1 MNRPLLLLCLA
12 VAACTPEAEL
22 TAASSTPLTDATYA
36 GKTSNENLFA
46 AVITTSAGVE
56 AYLCDGTID
65 FWFRGEGSG
74 DGVMEFGEDG
84 APRLLLQAADG
95 RMYGRLIAVDGA
107 ETTFTLPAVEGEVL
121 FRAEGNTGD
130 ERVLA
135 GWIKLPS
142 GEQRGAIRLGEAT
155 LSSQLDDGITP
166 SCGGCLIAASL
177 TPAPF
182 TPATAT
188 KRMNVVP
195 RVTILALG
203 DSYMSGEGAPVT
215 DGQFDSDGKNG
226 APATWTNG
234 LPSSNS
240 FSFAMDGGTA
250 GRLAREA
257 RACHRGSAGLR
268 LAVGDLRRAWPSVS
282 FIDQSFACSGA
293 QAKHL
298 IDTNYAGPA
307 NCLSKTGQEKT
318 DCLAISDDMP
328 TASIRP
334 QLVEAVG
341 FLKENRL
348 AADVVVMSVGGND
361 LGFGD
366 VIADCLSSPGG
377 GCEASDSRARQSLA
391 SGLAVLPGEYARLA
405 RALGDAGIPSSAVYI
420 AQYPNP
426 MRRTSSDLCSGLEFD
441 DALMRFISDEE
452 SVFAGQVHTQMN
464 AAVSSAATANR
475 WNIVSSHVG
484 TEVGHAMCNS
494 TPWFN
499 DTQTAL
505 ETVGANLPPHAFGL
519 VKISTGMVHPN
530 RLGHSEGYKPAYVAS
545 LDAMLRRRFALRTPT
560 NFQVT
565 KMEVRDGRGVVTLQW
580 DDVNTMEN
588 FHTLRDASGTRLA
601 GTSSDET
608 TTQVLL
614 DGLTGSV
621 SVEACL
627 RTPDL
632 CSARSSVLQLEVKR
646 PTHTPTNVFASD
658 TINASTAPSQI
669 RLSWNDSAPTRMFTT
684 VEMESRTGVL
694 TRLAVKSQSH
704 LLPGGTSLARFRVAA
719 CNTLGCGPASQWATY
734 SPPTVNVMA
743 QTCVDPRLNG
753 CMR

>member
-1 MNRPLLLLCLA
+1 MNRALLCFCL
-12 VAACTPEAEL
+12 VLAACTPPEEFESAL
-22 TAASSTPLTDATYA
+22 SAPLSDATYA

-46 AVITTSAGVE
+46 AVITTSGGVE
-56 AYLCDGTID
+56 AYLCDGTVD
-65 FWFRGEGSG
+65 FWFRGEGSS
-74 DGVMEFGEDG
+74 DGVMEFEEEG

-95 RMYGRLIAVDGA
+95 RMYGRLIAADGA
-107 ETTFTLPAVEGEVL
+107 ETPFALPAVDGEVL
-121 FRAEGNTGD
+121 FRAEGNTGE
-130 ERVLA
+130 ERVLG

-155 LSSQLDDGITP
+155 LSSALDDTVTP
-166 SCGGCLIAASL
+166 TCGGCLVALSLVPAA
-177 TPAPF
+177 F

-188 KRMNVVP
+188 KRINVVP
-195 RVTILALG
+195 RVTVLALG
-203 DSYMSGEGAPVT
+203 DSYMSGEGAPVS

-226 APATWTNG
+226 VPATWTNG

-240 FSFAMDGGTA
+240 FTFNLDGGATA
-250 GRLAREA
+250 RLAREA

-268 LAVGDLRRAWPSVS
+268 LAVGDLRRSWPSVS

-293 QAKHL
+293 QVKHL

-307 NCLSKTGQEKT
+307 NCLGLSGTAKS
-318 DCLAISDDMP
+318 DCLALSDDLP

-334 QLVEAVG
+334 QLVEAVD
-341 FLKENRL
+341 FLKDNRL
-348 AADVVVMSVGGND
+348 AADLVVMSVGGND

-391 SGLAVLPGEYARLA
+391 NGLSVLPGEYARLA
-405 RALGDAGIPSSAVYI
+405 KALGDAGIPSSAVYL

-452 SVFAGQVHTQMN
+452 SVFAGQVHTLMN
-464 AAVSSAATANR
+464 AAVGDAGVSNR
-475 WNIVSSHVG
+475 WNVVSSHVG
-484 TEVGHAMCNS
+484 TEAGHAMCNS

-505 ETVGANLPPHAFGL
+505 QTIGANLPPHAFGL

-530 RLGHSEGYKPAYVAS
+530 RAGHDQGYKPAYVAS

-588 FHTLRDASGTRLA
+588 VHTLRDASGRRLT

-627 RTPDL
+627 RTPNL
-632 CSARSSVLQLEVKR
+632 CSPRSPVLQLEVKR
-646 PTHTPTNVFASD
+646 PTHQPSNVFASD
-658 TINASTAPSQI
+658 TISTGTGPTQI
-669 RLSWNDSAPTRMFTT
+669 RLSWNDSAPTRMFST
-684 VEMESRTGVL
+684 VEMESRAGVV
-694 TRLAVKSQSH
+694 TRIAVKTPGH

-719 CNTLGCGPASQWATY
+719 CNSLGCGPASLWASY
-734 SPPTVNVMA
+734 SQPTVNVMT
-743 QTCVDPRLNG
+743 QPCVDPRLNG
-753 CMR
+753 CR